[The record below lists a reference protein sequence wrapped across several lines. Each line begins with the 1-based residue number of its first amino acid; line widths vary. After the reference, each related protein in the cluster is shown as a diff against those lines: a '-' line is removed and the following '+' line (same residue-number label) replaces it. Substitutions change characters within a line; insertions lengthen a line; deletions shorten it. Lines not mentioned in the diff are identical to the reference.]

1 MCFGGGSSQ
10 PAIINVP
17 SYPDYDDSFDLRKD
31 AIDQAMNNQML
42 LAQQQLQTTLS
53 GKNDL
58 LMQMA
63 MMQRQEADDININF
77 SPPQQEAM
85 KMAQVIG
92 PPPREEYAKAPEIGV
107 NERGIKGKKGKK
119 SLRIRRET
127 NANASNASGT
137 GLNIT

>member
-77 SPPQQEAM
+77 SPPQQEL
-85 KMAQVIG
+85 
-92 PPPREEYAKAPEIGV
+92 
-107 NERGIKGKKGKK
+107 
-119 SLRIRRET
+119 SLIH
-127 NANASNASGT
+127 
-137 GLNIT
+137 I